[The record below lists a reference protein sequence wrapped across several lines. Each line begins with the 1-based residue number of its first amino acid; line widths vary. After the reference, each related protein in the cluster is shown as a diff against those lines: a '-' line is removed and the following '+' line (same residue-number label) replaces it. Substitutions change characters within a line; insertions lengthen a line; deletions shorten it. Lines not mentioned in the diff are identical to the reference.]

1 MSDKADLDD
10 STFVSRRLEAT
21 HHPAEIV
28 FGVLAFGFAAFL
40 LIQIPTQTTWVKGAA
55 FVAQPAFWPIVAL
68 VGMTVFGAAE
78 LWFSRRRHRTE
89 RRDQIPAEVVEWAR
103 ALEYVL
109 WFMAYVWAVPF
120 VGYLP
125 TTVLFCVGLTLRLG
139 YRAPRTLA
147 AAALTGTVTVVVFK
161 AFLSVRIPG
170 AAAYE
175 YLPAALRNFMILYL

>member
-1 MSDKADLDD
+1 MADQADRDD

-40 LIQIPTQTTWVKGAA
+40 LIQIPTQTSWVKGAP
-55 FVAQPAFWPIVAL
+55 FVAQPAFWPIVAI

-78 LWFSRRRHRTE
+78 LWFSGRRNRAG
-89 RRDQIPAEVVEWAR
+89 RRGQIPAEVLQWAR

-109 WFMAYVWAVPF
+109 WFMAYVRAVPL

-125 TTVLFCVGLTLRLG
+125 ATILFCVGLTLRLG

-170 AAAYE
+170 GAAYE